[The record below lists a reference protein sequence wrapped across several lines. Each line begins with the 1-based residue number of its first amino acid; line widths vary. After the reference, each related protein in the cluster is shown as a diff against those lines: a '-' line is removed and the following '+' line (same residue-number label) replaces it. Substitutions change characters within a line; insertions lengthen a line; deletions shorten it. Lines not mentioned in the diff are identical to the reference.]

1 MGYDVCLVNKEGPVL
16 VPRHNEGSYRQ
27 CGKNGSEGTMA
38 AEISVTGNY
47 DPIYQQVTG
56 KSLRKMLDG
65 LLAWVTVH
73 SLTKAVTACGT
84 LKDDDYWKATPGN
97 AGAIAALLLDW
108 ARLHPNAIWEV
119 SA

>member
-1 MGYDVCLVNKEGPVL
+1 MGYDICLANETGVVQ
-16 VPRHNEGSYRQ
+16 VPRHNEGSYRR
-27 CGKNGSEGTMA
+27 CKTDGSEGTTA

-56 KSLRKMLDG
+56 KNLRKMLDG

-73 SLTKAVTACGT
+73 VLTKVVTACGT

-97 AGAIAALLLDW
+97 AGAIAVLLLDW